1 MHILMTLFTA
11 ALFFAL
17 TPGILLS
24 LPTGGSKI
32 VVAMTH
38 ALVFALIYHLTHK
51 AFYVMVYGEGF
62 EVPFNPMYYNCGA
75 SSSPSGPQGENPPR
89 ANCQY

>member
-1 MHILMTLFTA
+1 MTLFTA

-17 TPGILLS
+17 TPGILLT

-38 ALVFALIYHLTHK
+38 ALVFALVYHLIHK
-51 AFYVMVYGEGF
+51 AFYVMIYGEGF
-62 EVPFNPMYYNCGA
+62 EAPFNPMFFNCGA
-75 SSSPSGPQGENPPR
+75 ASSPNGPKGENPPR